1 MASKQFI
8 LIHPGGNALG
18 TKREVLETL
27 ARFNTAPDGS
37 RDAMG
42 VAFGPGFH
50 VELPWIDDKEDMQQ
64 AAVTVVDQD
73 GAWPVLSRMLKDA
86 GWRMMDI
93 ESGQIFGEP
102 AASGG

>member
-18 TKREVLETL
+18 TKREILETL

-37 RDAMG
+37 KEAMG

-50 VELPWIDDKEDMQQ
+50 VELPWVDDRDPIQQ
-64 AAVTVVDQD
+64 AALTVADQ
-73 GAWPVLSRMLKDA
+73 ATIA
-86 GWRMMDI
+86 GCPFTTGGNPSPCVMDI

-102 AASGG
+102 SA